1 MKEMKAPIAAAIAIS
16 IGLIILA
23 GYFLPI
29 PFLQTIRVVLLGW
42 AVSLIGVGAII
53 GVVFLIL
60 NQWHSIRS
68 KTQPIVYSVL
78 LILSFLLTLLFGLVL
93 TPANSGFQQVVMS
106 IQVPVEA
113 SLLATISIVLIL
125 AGFRLLQKKKGWMAV
140 VFIVSAI
147 VYLLI
152 GSGVIFAGSLTEN
165 SLGAFLIRLP
175 IAGGRGI
182 LLGVALGSLVA
193 GIKILF
199 GIERPY
205 NG

>member
-1 MKEMKAPIAAAIAIS
+1 MKAMKAPIAAAIAIS
-16 IGLIILA
+16 VGLIILA
-23 GYFLPI
+23 GYFLPF
-29 PFLQTIRVVLLGW
+29 PLLQSVRAVLLGW
-42 AVSLIGVGAII
+42 AVSLIGVGVII
-53 GVVFLIL
+53 GVVNLIL
-60 NQWHSIRS
+60 NQWRSIRS
-68 KTQPIVYSVL
+68 KSQPIVYSVL

-93 TPANSGFQQVVMS
+93 TPANPGFQRVVTA
-106 IQVPVEA
+106 IQIPVEA
-113 SLLATISIVLIL
+113 SLLASISVVLIL

-140 VFIVSAI
+140 VFLVSAI

-152 GSGVIFAGSLTEN
+152 GSGIIFAGSVSGN
-165 SLGAFLIRLP
+165 GLGAFLIRLP

-199 GIERPY
+199 GAERPY